1 MKIAGTPVKDATKPI
16 ALTITQED
24 VRAGA
29 KKNSNSCAA
38 ANALCRQE
46 GCEAAKVHMS
56 RAYIKKGRTWYRFGV
71 SPALRAEVLAFDRGG
86 TFEPGDYVLHPLQ
99 PTVRLGADK
108 RRTEGLRGADTR
120 KNHAS
125 KNKRKRPYH
134 VVSGVRAR
142 MVDEWWKEAH

>member
-1 MKIAGTPVKDATKPI
+1 MHINGTPVKDAKQKI
-16 ALTITQED
+16 VLTITPQD
-24 VRAGA
+24 VKSGA

-56 RAYIKKGRTWYRFGV
+56 RAYIKKGKTWYRFAV
-71 SPALRAEVLAFDRGG
+71 PLALKNEVLAFDRGG
-86 TFEPGDYVLHPLQ
+86 AFEPGEYILAPVQ
-99 PTVRLGADK
+99 PSVRIGATRNHGTDK
-108 RRTEGLRGADTR
+108 RVG
-120 KNHAS
+120 NHHS

-142 MVDEWWKEAH
+142 MVDEWWKDGA